1 MRVKISF
8 QRNRGSNNSVP
19 LHHQKIVSAFINE
32 LIQEVPVKT
41 SHYNFSS
48 LKGTS
53 KVQKGFMHFLSSKLS
68 LVISS
73 DNDEFIDEVV
83 KKIFE
88 KSVVHIGKLELTPK
102 SYQVIPAPEFKTKMK
117 YVGISPLVLLDPDKD
132 ELAAQNQMDPSSYE
146 FSDILYNTLI
156 DRMEQHG
163 YSEQELNEF
172 AEFEAFPDQEYVNKI
187 NESGKKF
194 ARIYKNNSDKM
205 MMGYLIPFTLHAHDK
220 VHKYIWD
227 CGLGVLNNQGY
238 GMVDIVPEDYNSANS
253 Y

>member
-19 LHHQKIVSAFINE
+19 LHHQKIVSSFLNE
-32 LIQEVPVKT
+32 LIQEISVKT
-41 SHYNFSS
+41 ENFNFSS

-73 DNDEFIDEVV
+73 DNAEFVEELV

-88 KSVVHIGKLELTPK
+88 KPLVQIGKLELIPK
-102 SYQVIPAPEFKTKMK
+102 SHQVIPDPEFKTKMK
-117 YVGISPLVLLDPDKD
+117 YIGISPLVIIDPDKD
-132 ELAAQNQMDPSSYE
+132 EVSAQNQYDPTSYE
-146 FSDILYNTLI
+146 FSDHLYNTII
-156 DRMEQHG
+156 DRMEQRG
-163 YSEQELNEF
+163 FSEVELNDF
-172 AEFEAFPDQEYVNKI
+172 AVFEASPDKEYVEKI
-187 NESGKKF
+187 NQSGKKY
-194 ARIYKNNSDKM
+194 ARIYKNNGDKI
-205 MMGYLIPFTLHAHDK
+205 MMGYLLPFTLHAHDK

-238 GMVDIVPEDYNSANS
+238 GMIDVVAEENGNELQ
-253 Y
+253 